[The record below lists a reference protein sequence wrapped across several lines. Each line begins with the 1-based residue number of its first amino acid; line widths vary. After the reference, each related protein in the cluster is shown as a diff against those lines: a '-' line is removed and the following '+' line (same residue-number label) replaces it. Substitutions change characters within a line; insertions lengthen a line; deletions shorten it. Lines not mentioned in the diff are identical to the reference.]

1 MLHHISQA
9 KLSQLTVGLR
19 HKTIKEEGMSSNRIV
34 ITGMGVLTPLA
45 NNLEDFSKGIF
56 EGKNG
61 IGPISVFDASK
72 HDNKHG
78 GEVKGFEPEKYFKVL
93 KSSDYDR
100 STQFAVATSRMAY
113 EMAGLKKDT
122 YDARKIGC
130 IFGTTMG
137 NQGVIERYNDMLYSG
152 HKAEFS
158 KKLIS
163 FQPNLITGAVAT
175 ELGIKGVNLV
185 IPTACAAGNYAIGY
199 ASDLIKQGKAD
210 CVICGGSDAMSR
222 VCFTM
227 FSRLGAM
234 SPDLCRPFDENRHG
248 MIVSEGAAALVLESY
263 ENAKK
268 RNAKI
273 YAELL
278 GYGNSCDAYHVT
290 APHPEGRGILLALK
304 KAFEHSGVSKKDI
317 DYISAHGTG
326 TKANDSSESFALNKF
341 FGEEVEKT
349 PISSIKSMIG
359 HTMGAAAAIE
369 AVASVLVL
377 NKDKLPVN
385 MNLDK
390 QDPNINLNVVS
401 KPTDT
406 DAKCILSN
414 AFAFGGNI
422 SCIVLKREA

>member
-1 MLHHISQA
+1 MN
-9 KLSQLTVGLR
+9 TDRV
-19 HKTIKEEGMSSNRIV
+19 V
-34 ITGMGVLTPLA
+34 ITGMSLLTPLA
-45 NNLEDFSKGIF
+45 NNLEEFAEGIF

-61 IGPISVFDASK
+61 IGPITLFDASR
-72 HDNKHG
+72 HDYNHG
-78 GEVKGFEPEKYFKVL
+78 GEVKGFKPENYFQKL
-93 KSSDYDR
+93 DYTKIDR
-100 STQFAVATSRMAY
+100 TAQFAVATSKMAY
-113 EMAGLKKDT
+113 QMAGLDSKS
-122 YDARKIGC
+122 YDPRRVGC

-137 NQGVIERYNDMLYSG
+137 TQRIVEKYDDILFSG
-152 HKAEFS
+152 TGENPGI
-158 KKLIS
+158 KLG
-163 FQPNLITGAVAT
+163 FQLNIITSAVSA

-199 ASDLIKQGKAD
+199 AADLIKKGKAD

-222 VCFTM
+222 VCYTM

-234 SPDLCRPFDENRHG
+234 SPDLCKPFDENRHG

-263 ENAKK
+263 ESAKK

-273 YAELL
+273 YAEFL

-304 KAFEHSGVSKKDI
+304 KAFEHSGVTKKDI

-326 TKANDSSESFALNKF
+326 TKANDVSESYALTQF
-341 FGEEVEKT
+341 LGEDAKRI

-377 NKDKLPVN
+377 NKKKLPVN
-385 MNLDK
+385 MNITT
-390 QDPNINLNVVS
+390 QDPQIGLNVVS
-401 KPTDT
+401 KPTER

-422 SCIVLKREA
+422 SCIVLKREE

>member
-1 MLHHISQA
+1 ME
-9 KLSQLTVGLR
+9 KKNTERV
-19 HKTIKEEGMSSNRIV
+19 V
-34 ITGMGVLTPLA
+34 VTGMGILTPIA
-45 NNLEDFSKGIF
+45 NNVEEFAKGIF

-61 IGPISVFDASK
+61 IGPITAFDASK
-72 HDNKHG
+72 HEHKHG
-78 GEVKGFEPEKYFKVL
+78 GEVKGFDPKKYFRKL
-93 KSSDYDR
+93 SSKDYDR

-113 EMAGLKKDT
+113 EMAGLDENA
-122 YDARKIGC
+122 YDPRKVGC

-137 NQGVIERYNDMLYSG
+137 NQSVVEKFDNMLLNG
-152 HKAEFS
+152 EIKEKR
-158 KKLIS
+158 KKIIS
-163 FQPNLITGAVAT
+163 FQPNLISGAVAS
-175 ELGIKGVNLV
+175 ELGIKGVNMV

-199 ASDLIKQGKAD
+199 ATDLIKRGKAD

-222 VCFTM
+222 VCYTM

-263 ENAKK
+263 ESAKK

-273 YAELL
+273 YAEIL

-290 APHPEGRGILLALK
+290 APHPEGRGIMLALR
-304 KAFEHSGVSKKDI
+304 KAFEHSGVDKKDI

-326 TKANDSSESFALNKF
+326 TKANDSSESFALGKF
-341 FGEEVEKT
+341 FGEDAKRI
-349 PISSIKSMIG
+349 PISSIKSMMG

-377 NKDKLPVN
+377 NNDKLPVN
-385 MNLDK
+385 LNLNN
-390 QDPNINLNVVS
+390 QDPKIELNVVS
-401 KPTDT
+401 KPTDSEG
-406 DAKCILSN
+406 KCILSN

-422 SCIVLKREA
+422 SCIVLKKEA